1 MRVRDSS
8 CEVASRGAF
17 EVGGN
22 GPAFQKRRSHE
33 ARGRR
38 ERNAYSFPLGLTR
51 PCPFLK
57 RNGKPPLSYPSLFW
71 VPSRVGRGRELG
83 EGGVVFLL
91 SVLFPECRGGAGQ
104 HFPSLSSSPSF
115 SLCWGG
121 EVSMYSRWY
130 VLSARWDEKQG
141 SPSGCMHRLGFGA
154 FLSPFSLL
162 GREERGMFWG
172 SGGVCRASSGVV
184 PISFKRLKLP
194 LSFLFLLGG

>member
-57 RNGKPPLSYPSLFW
+57 RNGKPLLSYPSLFW
-71 VPSRVGRGRELG
+71 VPSRVGEG
-83 EGGVVFLL
+83 EGVGGGGCLSFSSLCSFRSAEGGQGGILLPFLPPPL
-91 SVLFPECRGGAGQ
+91 
-104 HFPSLSSSPSF
+104 F

-194 LSFLFLLGG
+194 LLLFFSF